1 MRVECK
7 GRRVRFQAGL
17 EELPDGRRILVDRV
31 LFPDSV
37 AVLPVDVDGS
47 IILIR
52 QYRPS
57 PGAWLLEAPAGT
69 VKEDERPEEAAR
81 RELLEEAGLEAR
93 ELVKVGEGY
102 VSPGYSTEKMTLYIA
117 RGLARRESRPE
128 DYEAIEG
135 TVRLSLDEAL
145 ALVEEGEI
153 RDVKTILLLYALK
166 ALAGEHGERGDN
178 L

>member
-37 AVLPVDVDGS
+37 AVLPVDGDGG

-57 PGAWLLEAPAGT
+57 TGEWLLEAPAGT
-69 VKEDERPEEAAR
+69 IKEGEAPEEAAR
-81 RELLEEAGLEAR
+81 RELLEEAGLEAS
-93 ELVKVGEGY
+93 ELVRVGMGY

-117 RGLARRESRPE
+117 RGLKPGEARPE
-128 DYEAIEG
+128 YYEAIEG
-135 TVRLSLDEAL
+135 TVKLGLDEAL
-145 ALVEEGEI
+145 TLVEKGEI

-166 ALAGEHGERGDN
+166 ALSGDKE
-178 L
+178 